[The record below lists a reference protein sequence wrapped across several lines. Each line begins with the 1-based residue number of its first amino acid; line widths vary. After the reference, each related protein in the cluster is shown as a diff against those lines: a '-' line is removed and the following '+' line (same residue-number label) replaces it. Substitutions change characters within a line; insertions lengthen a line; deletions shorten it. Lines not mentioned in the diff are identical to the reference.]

1 MKHLVILSVLAVL
14 LLPPVF
20 VFAQQNVGIG
30 TTTPNANAILDIN
43 SNNKGL
49 LVPRL
54 SLTNTTAV
62 SPLSAFVAGL
72 VVYNTATAGDVTPGY
87 YGCDGTK
94 WVKLATVVVRAGHC
108 RAMVAPTQVPTF
120 WVQRITRIWYLKET
134 MPGPAC

>member
-1 MKHLVILSVLAVL
+1 MKHFVILSVLAVL
-14 LLPPVF
+14 LLAPVF

-43 SNNKGL
+43 SSNKGQ

-54 SLTNTTAV
+54 SLTNTTAA
-62 SPLSAFVAGL
+62 SPLSGFVAGM
-72 VVYNTATAGDVTPGY
+72 VIYNTATAGDVTPGY
-87 YGCDGTK
+87 YGCDGT
-94 WVKLATVVVRAGHC
+94 VG
-108 RAMVAPTQVPTF
+108 QVGDGSGTGWSLSGNGGTNPSSNF